1 MALIGVSGEWM
12 FLSCG
17 TKLIAAHIKQDRE
30 PFVFDCSTAKKR
42 ENDPKAD
49 DNSLAGTT
57 GSDVILAFRIS
68 PSGKLVAL
76 TDDSKRLVLLQYEH
90 SWQCV
95 STRWLVRRGT
105 SLVFNRAEDEVLVAD
120 KSGDVY
126 SFSVMQP
133 EREGELKMGHLSMI
147 LAVAVSPNDKY
158 IITAD
163 RDEKIR
169 VSHLCSPHSIQSFC
183 LGHKEFVSSLL
194 VPSGDL
200 PWLLSGSGDGTMKL
214 WEYSTG
220 QKLQSWD
227 LNDLEE
233 TLVPKTENEG
243 KVTVCHITG
252 SSDGRHIAV
261 QCDRMS
267 TVQFFMLNQENK
279 EKKLVP
285 HSRLSLPCCPV
296 HMTFDPEGQL
306 WVLMDSCETL
316 LQIYKLEQCFWK
328 CETATSVLKRVT
340 EIFKPHWLTLDAST
354 RAAGRFEHL
363 HKVTF
368 DNMTVYMN
376 KKHQRLEEQQQ
387 KRKMEQGNNG
397 KKARK
402 EVLGTVTAFS
412 ST

>member
-1 MALIGVSGEWM
+1 WQIASSCCSFHLFSFALQSFSSDSVV
-12 FLSCG
+12 L
-17 TKLIAAHIKQDRE
+17 
-30 PFVFDCSTAKKR
+30 
-42 ENDPKAD
+42 
-49 DNSLAGTT
+49 LA
-57 GSDVILAFRIS
+57 DVILAFIIS

-76 TDDSKRLVLLQYEH
+76 TDDSKRLILLQYEH
-90 SWQCV
+90 SWQKGSC
-95 STRWLVRRGT
+95 SFSRWLVRRGT

-158 IITAD
+158 IVTAD

-183 LGHKEFVSSLL
+183 LGHKENLVSLL
-194 VPSGDL
+194 LKCFSNL
-200 PWLLSGSGDGTMKL
+200 QDGTMKL
-214 WEYSTG
+214 WEYTTG
-220 QKLQSWD
+220 QKLKSWD

-243 KVTVCHITG
+243 VIFYYITMF
-252 SSDGRHIAV
+252 V
-261 QCDRMS
+261 Y
-267 TVQFFMLNQENK
+267 FML
-279 EKKLVP
+279 L
-285 HSRLSLPCCPV
+285 
-296 HMTFDPEGQL
+296 F
-306 WVLMDSCETL
+306 
-316 LQIYKLEQCFWK
+316 
-328 CETATSVLKRVT
+328 SVCTRVFLAN
-340 EIFKPHWLTLDAST
+340 IFKQNSLHRILKCTLIFNFTSFLIEFHCNCSSNPSSVFFTAST
-354 RAAGRFEHL
+354 RAAGRFVHL

-376 KKHQRLEEQQQ
+376 KKQQRLEEQQQ

>member
-17 TKLIAAHIKQDRE
+17 TKLIAAHIKQDRSRRDEKMLPFQHRKGQRFSKKE

-42 ENDPKAD
+42 ENDPKTD

-57 GSDVILAFRIS
+57 GSDVILAFIIS

-76 TDDSKRLVLLQYEH
+76 TDDSKRLILLQYEH

-158 IITAD
+158 IVTAD

-200 PWLLSGSGDGTMKL
+200 HWLLSGSGDGTMKL
-214 WEYSTG
+214 WEYTTG
-220 QKLQSWD
+220 QKLKSWD

-243 KVTVCHITG
+243 KVTVCHITS

-261 QCDRMS
+261 QCDR
-267 TVQFFMLNQENK
+267 V
-279 EKKLVP
+279 
-285 HSRLSLPCCPV
+285 
-296 HMTFDPEGQL
+296 
-306 WVLMDSCETL
+306 SCF
-316 LQIYKLEQCFWK
+316 Y
-328 CETATSVLKRVT
+328 CETATSELKRVT
-340 EIFKPHWLTLDAST
+340 EIFKPHWVTLDAST
-354 RAAGRFEHL
+354 RAAGRFVHL

-376 KKHQRLEEQQQ
+376 KKQQRLEEQQQ